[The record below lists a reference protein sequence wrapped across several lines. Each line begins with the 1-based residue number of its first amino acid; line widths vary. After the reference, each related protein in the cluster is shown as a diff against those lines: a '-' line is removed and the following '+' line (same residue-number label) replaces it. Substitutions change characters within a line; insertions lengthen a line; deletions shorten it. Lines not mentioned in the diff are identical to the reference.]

1 MDQVRILDAVA
12 VGLENLLP
20 LFGVAVELLGDLGE
34 GIALGDRVGLGA
46 LSAWGSRGA
55 AALDIGKSGSEG
67 TMFGPCRRPLKRR

>member
-20 LFGVAVELLGDLGE
+20 LLGVAIELLGDLGE

-46 LSAWGSRGA
+46 LSTWGSRGG
-55 AALDIGKSGSEG
+55 AALDIGKVWIRGNHVWSLQKA
-67 TMFGPCRRPLKRR
+67 PQA